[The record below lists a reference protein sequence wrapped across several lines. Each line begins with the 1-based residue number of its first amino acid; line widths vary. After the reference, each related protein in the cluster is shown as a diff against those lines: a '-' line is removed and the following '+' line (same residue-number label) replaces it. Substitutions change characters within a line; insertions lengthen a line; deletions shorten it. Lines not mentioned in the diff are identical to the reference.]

1 MAFPHAAG
9 YGTDSP
15 VWHHR
20 QQQSGSEQDRSREQQ
35 GDEPAKQ
42 AKQRNGETASPAK
55 TNGNGQPQSQGSVVA
70 QLSDIVQTRSL
81 LYRSN
86 KVDWQVIEFY
96 NDEERT
102 VLEHKRTHEQLG
114 LQPRDIGIFVQTRAG
129 VQAQRATIAPRE
141 GMLLF
146 RSEIAKAIIWKD
158 KACLFHAKRFKDTL
172 HVAQA
177 INASLAT
184 DLGLPFEFRI
194 LEALLAETAH
204 HFEAQSRRLT
214 FVAESVVHE
223 VNGSLRGHVG
233 ELQRLLPIQRALT
246 EIQHDVKETRE
257 AIAEIADNDKN
268 LGMICLSE
276 QGSMARAG
284 DNESLLP
291 FSQGGAGPAS
301 LSAGNGRACVAAETA
316 GYACGLQPVII
327 AVKARPKILP
337 PQNERYTNNMILAVT
352 LLEAYERQIQS
363 VEGALRELSEN
374 LDSTREVWGMQLDA
388 IRNRIVRMDL
398 IVAIASFSILM
409 STVPASYFG
418 MNLHSGWED
427 DPNLLWLVA
436 ACCTVASTLTF
447 LGVYGYWRFWPN
459 RRHQRRV
466 RDMTALRDLLVH
478 HADDLDEILAKLRNK
493 SDIGRKSF
501 VKLVREAVKDRIV
514 PDDEVELLYRVFDTN
529 RDGFLS
535 MGEVLRAQSTL
546 RFGGD
551 HFDYYNERHD

>member
-291 FSQGGAGPAS
+291 FSQGGAGPA
-301 LSAGNGRACVAAETA
+301 
-316 GYACGLQPVII
+316 
-327 AVKARPKILP
+327 
-337 PQNERYTNNMILAVT
+337 RYTNNMILAVT

-529 RDGFLS
+529 CDGFLS